1 MMIIDTYPFI
11 NGKAVV
17 WVKDSVFTEDNSPV
31 VAKCGLI
38 NNIDEF
44 IIPPIYDN
52 IQYIGT
58 DTVAVNIGFK
68 EGKKYQYSGRWGI
81 VDLNNQILVPLK
93 YTDMICWEDGIM
105 FSAEY
110 RRKWGVIN
118 IKGEVIIPSCKA
130 GKYGCLN
137 MKGNV
142 ILPFVYDSVTFK

>member
-81 VDLNNQILVPLK
+81 VDLNNQILGYHGLIK
-93 YTDMICWEDGIM
+93 MGI
-105 FSAEY
+105 F
-110 RRKWGVIN
+110 
-118 IKGEVIIPSCKA
+118 
-130 GKYGCLN
+130 
-137 MKGNV
+137 
-142 ILPFVYDSVTFK
+142 LPVKQESMDALI

>member
-93 YTDMICWEDGIM
+93 YTDMIEMTIIVLSLFAGYKM
-105 FSAEY
+105 FGDDND
-110 RRKWGVIN
+110 KFFM
-118 IKGEVIIPSCKA
+118 C
-130 GKYGCLN
+130 
-137 MKGNV
+137 
-142 ILPFVYDSVTFK
+142 

>member
-38 NNIDEF
+38 NNIDE
-44 IIPPIYDN
+44 
-52 IQYIGT
+52 
-58 DTVAVNIGFK
+58 
-68 EGKKYQYSGRWGI
+68 YSGRWGI

-118 IKGEVIIPSCKA
+118 IKGEVIIPFKFDWISWPDKNGNIPACKA